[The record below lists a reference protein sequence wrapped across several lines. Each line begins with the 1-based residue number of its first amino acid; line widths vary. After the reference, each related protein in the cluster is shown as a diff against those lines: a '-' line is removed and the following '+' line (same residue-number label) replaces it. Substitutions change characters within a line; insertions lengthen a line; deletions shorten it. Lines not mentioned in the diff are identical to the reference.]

1 MGLSRKWWLGA
12 ALLAT
17 VAAALLVEPGDDDV
31 IPARAAR
38 KPSAERVPANAA
50 DAGAPKQRSDA
61 AVISLRRGE
70 YASEAD
76 NPFPSHSWQPPP
88 PPPPKPPAPSAP
100 PLPFTYV
107 GKLLDG
113 DKTLVFL
120 AQQQRNLVVRQGD
133 TIDNLYRVEQVTP
146 NSVEFVYLP
155 LKQKQSMTFGR

>member
-1 MGLSRKWWLGA
+1 MGLSRGWWLGA

-17 VAAALLVEPGDDDV
+17 VVAALLVEPGDDEV
-31 IPARAAR
+31 IPAQAAR
-38 KPSAERVPANAA
+38 KPSAERVTASVA
-50 DAGAPKQRSDA
+50 DAGMPKPRSDA
-61 AVISLRRGE
+61 AAIGLRRGA
-70 YASEAD
+70 YASDAE

-88 PPPPKPPAPSAP
+88 PPPPKPAPPSAP

-120 AQQQRNLVVRQGD
+120 SQQQRNLVVRQGD

-146 NSVEFVYLP
+146 DRVEFVYLP
-155 LKQKQSMTFGR
+155 LKQKQTITFGR

>member
-1 MGLSRKWWLGA
+1 MRLSRKWWLGA

-17 VAAALLVEPGDDDV
+17 VAAALLVEPGQDEV

-38 KPSAERVPANAA
+38 KLSAERVPVNAA
-50 DAGAPKQRSDA
+50 DAGVPKQRSDA
-61 AVISLRRGE
+61 AAISLRRGE

-76 NPFPSHSWQPPP
+76 NPFPSHSWQPPS
-88 PPPPKPPAPSAP
+88 PPPPKPPPPSAP

-113 DKTLVFL
+113 DRTMVFL
-120 AQQQRNLVVRQGD
+120 SQQQRNLVVRQGD

-146 NSVEFVYLP
+146 DRVEFVYLP
-155 LKQKQSMTFGR
+155 LKQKQTITFGR